1 MDEDTFSDVRGE
13 AETLAGMMLEIKRD
27 FPRKGDA
34 FTSHN
39 IRFTVQETEGHRI
52 DKIRVNLP

>member
-1 MDEDTFSDVRGE
+1 
-13 AETLAGMMLEIKRD
+13 MMLELKRD

-34 FTSHN
+34 FTSHG
-39 IRFTVQETEGHRI
+39 IRFTVQEMEGHRI